1 MHRQSAIRIM
11 NGAKAECTAAVLVT
25 KCRAGITANTTTTS
39 TSIAAAAA
47 LFPDGQTPLASLV
60 AAAAAAVVSRQT
72 DCAVCSTVNLEMLK
86 VRTVL
91 PIAAVA
97 LVFW

>member
-60 AAAAAAVVSRQT
+60 AAAAAVVSRQT

>member
-25 KCRAGITANTTTTS
+25 KCRAGITANTTTTTS
-39 TSIAAAAA
+39 TTKAAAAA
-47 LFPDGQTPLASLV
+47 LVFPDGQTPSSLV
-60 AAAAAAVVSRQT
+60 AAAAVVSRQT
-72 DCAVCSTVNLEMLK
+72 DCALCSTVNLEMLK